1 MIKFFKS
8 RGYTDKLYFLNLTL
22 SWLFIIVCIV
32 ITIFSGKLGITDLS
46 LVSVGMPAVFA
57 ELGIH
62 TGFIVWKAKTENIS
76 KYGYPEGVE
85 KYGVQPI
92 EEDPE
97 VPIQAIGFQVQN
109 DPIEEET
116 TDDNNVVHNNA
127 DVRSRDNSPLDGSD
141 QESIHEFRERILGK
155 RHRFN

>member
-22 SWLFIIVCIV
+22 SWFFILVCIV
-32 ITIFSGKLGITDLS
+32 ITIFSGKLGIIDLS
-46 LVSVGMPAVFA
+46 LVSVGLPAVFA

-76 KYGYPEGVE
+76 KYG
-85 KYGVQPI
+85 VQPI

-97 VPIQAIGFQVQN
+97 VPIQAIGFRV
-109 DPIEEET
+109 EEET
-116 TDDNNVVHNNA
+116 TDDNNVVYNNA
-127 DVRSRDNSPLDGSD
+127 DVRSRSNSPIDGGN
-141 QESIHEFRERILGK
+141 QESVHEFRERILGK

>member
-22 SWLFIIVCIV
+22 SWLFILVCIV
-32 ITIFSGKLGITDLS
+32 VTLISGKLGIDDLS
-46 LVSVGMPAVFA
+46 LVSVGLPAVFA

-76 KYGYPEGVE
+76 KYG
-85 KYGVQPI
+85 VQPI
-92 EEDPE
+92 EEDPD
-97 VPIQAIGFQVQN
+97 VPIQAIGFQV
-109 DPIEEET
+109 EEET
-116 TDDNNVVHNNA
+116 TDDNNVVYNNA
-127 DVRSRDNSPLDGSD
+127 DVGSGSNSPLDGGN
-141 QESIHEFRERILGK
+141 QESVHEFRERILGK

>member
-22 SWLFIIVCIV
+22 SWLFILVCIV

-46 LVSVGMPAVFA
+46 LVSVGLPAVFA

-76 KYGYPEGVE
+76 KYG
-85 KYGVQPI
+85 VQPI

-97 VPIQAIGFQVQN
+97 APIQAIGFQV
-109 DPIEEET
+109 EEET
-116 TDDNNVVHNNA
+116 TDDNNVVYNNA
-127 DVRSRDNSPLDGSD
+127 DVRSRSNSPFDGGD
-141 QESIHEFRERILGK
+141 QESVHEFRERILGK

>member
-8 RGYTDKLYFLNLTL
+8 RGYTDKLYFLNLAL
-22 SWLFIIVCIV
+22 SWLFILVCIV

-46 LVSVGMPAVFA
+46 IVSVGLPAVFA

-76 KYGYPEGVE
+76 KYG
-85 KYGVQPI
+85 VQPI

-97 VPIQAIGFQVQN
+97 VPIQAIGFQV
-109 DPIEEET
+109 EEET
-116 TDDNNVVHNNA
+116 TDDNNVVYNNA
-127 DVRSRDNSPLDGSD
+127 DVRSGSNSPLDGSD
-141 QESIHEFRERILGK
+141 QESVREFRERILGK

>member
-22 SWLFIIVCIV
+22 SWLFILICIV
-32 ITIFSGKLGITDLS
+32 VTLISGKLGITDLS
-46 LVSVGMPAVFA
+46 LVSVGLPAVFA

-76 KYGYPEGVE
+76 KYG
-85 KYGVQPI
+85 VQPI
-92 EEDPE
+92 EEDQE

-116 TDDNNVVHNNA
+116 MDDNNVVYNNA
-127 DVRSRDNSPLDGSD
+127 DVRSGSNSPFDGGN
-141 QESIHEFRERILGK
+141 QESVREFRERILGK

>member
-22 SWLFIIVCIV
+22 SWLFIVVCIV

-46 LVSVGMPAVFA
+46 LVSVGLPAVFA

-76 KYGYPEGVE
+76 

-116 TDDNNVVHNNA
+116 TDDNNVVYNNA
-127 DVRSRDNSPLDGSD
+127 DVGSRSNSPLDGSD
-141 QESIHEFRERILGK
+141 QESVHEFRERILGK

>member
-22 SWLFIIVCIV
+22 SWLFIIICIV
-32 ITIFSGKLGITDLS
+32 ITIFSGKLGIDDLS
-46 LVSVGMPAVFA
+46 LVSVGLPAVFA

-76 KYGYPEGVE
+76 KYG
-85 KYGVQPI
+85 VQPI

-97 VPIQAIGFQVQN
+97 VPIQAIGFQV
-109 DPIEEET
+109 EEET
-116 TDDNNVVHNNA
+116 TDDNNVVYNNA
-127 DVRSRDNSPLDGSD
+127 DVGSRSNSPFDGGY
-141 QESIHEFRERILGK
+141 QESVHEFRERILGK